1 MGVEPEE
8 AGDIYSP
15 PALLLALKTSP
26 TSATHW
32 ERREAL
38 QEGVDCQG
46 PRYKLELGEPRSC
59 SKKMT
64 RTSGGI
70 AGSDQVLYTLN

>member
-15 PALLLALKTSP
+15 PALLLVLKTSP

-38 QEGVDCQG
+38 
-46 PRYKLELGEPRSC
+46 
-59 SKKMT
+59 
-64 RTSGGI
+64 
-70 AGSDQVLYTLN
+70 